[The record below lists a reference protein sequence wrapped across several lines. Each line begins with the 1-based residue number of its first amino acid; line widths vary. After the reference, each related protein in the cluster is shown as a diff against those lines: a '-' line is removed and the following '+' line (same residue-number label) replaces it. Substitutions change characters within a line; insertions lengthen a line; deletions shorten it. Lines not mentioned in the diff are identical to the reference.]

1 MRLSNLLPNSAS
13 LPDILRKN
21 NLSWN
26 WGVTENCAT
35 NIILYI
41 TNLTSW
47 FLYICDTRWL
57 WYVLSTF
64 VLYFSD
70 SSSSAV
76 STFRSHQ
83 PQSFIFLH
91 NCSLFTPTTLFKIHP
106 TSVRIP
112 VAPVIYDT
120 QLHTGRKS
128 SVLEYSFDNC
138 KCS

>member
-1 MRLSNLLPNSAS
+1 VRLSHLLPNPII
-13 LPDILRKN
+13 LPGILRKN

-35 NIILYI
+35 NIIFYI

-47 FLYICDTRWL
+47 FLYTCDTRWL

-64 VLYFSD
+64 VVYFSD
-70 SSSSAV
+70 SSSSTV

-83 PQSFIFLH
+83 PQSFIFFH
-91 NCSLFTPTTLFKIHP
+91 NCLLFTPTTLFKRHP

-120 QLHTGRKS
+120 QVTYRKK
-128 SVLEYSFDNC
+128 VFGIGTFVWQL
-138 KCS
+138 

>member
-1 MRLSNLLPNSAS
+1 MRLSNLLPNSTA
-13 LPDILRKN
+13 LPEILRKN

-26 WGVTENCAT
+26 WRVTENCAT
-35 NIILYI
+35 STIFYI

-64 VLYFSD
+64 VVYFSD

-76 STFRSHQ
+76 STIMSHQ
-83 PQSFIFLH
+83 PQSFIFFH
-91 NCSLFTPTTLFKIHP
+91 NSSLFTPITLFKRHP
-106 TSVRIP
+106 TSVRMP

-120 QLHTGRKS
+120 QVTLRDK
-128 SVLEYSFDNC
+128 VLGIGTFVWQL
-138 KCS
+138 